1 MGVKNGGLTVSTLVD
16 DGASIAWTG
25 TKGVVT
31 ASLKKDPA
39 GLENLYD
46 ESERTG
52 YFFPIKFKE
61 EYYDNDVELSGCKAG
76 NKTIKPTSDDP
87 YLIVRLENLSA
98 DKLTAKVEKTQEE
111 IFELDFT
118 GVTKQGEP

>member
-1 MGVKNGGLTVSTLVD
+1 M
-16 DGASIAWTG
+16 G

-39 GLENLYD
+39 GLESLYG
-46 ESERTG
+46 ESEKTG

-61 EYYDNDVELSGCKAG
+61 EYYGNDVELSGRTGG